1 MNAAAGGPF
10 RLSFGASPMRSRTLI
25 WLVAAGLLWG
35 LVTAGELAAQR
46 PAAPAGPLWVSDSPL
61 EDGRRL
67 LIVVDQATRH
77 AAVYHVDPQS
87 GGLTLKTARDISS
100 DLLLDEFNAEE
111 PKPAALR
118 KLLEQAR

>member
-1 MNAAAGGPF
+1 
-10 RLSFGASPMRSRTLI
+10 MRSRTLI
-25 WLVAAGLLWG
+25 CLVAAGLLCG

-46 PAAPAGPLWVSDSPL
+46 PTTPAGPLWVSDSPL

-100 DLLLDEFNAEE
+100 DLLLDEFNAQE

>member
-1 MNAAAGGPF
+1 
-10 RLSFGASPMRSRTLI
+10 MRSRTLI
-25 WLVAAGLLWG
+25 CLVAAGLLCG

-46 PAAPAGPLWVSDSPL
+46 PLPAAPAGPLWVSDSPL

-100 DLLLDEFNAEE
+100 DLLLDEFNAQE